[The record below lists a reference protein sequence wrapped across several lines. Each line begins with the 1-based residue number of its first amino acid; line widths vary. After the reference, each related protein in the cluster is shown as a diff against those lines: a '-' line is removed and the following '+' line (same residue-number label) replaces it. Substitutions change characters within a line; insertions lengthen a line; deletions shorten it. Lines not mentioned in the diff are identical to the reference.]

1 MNDKHNSELSQP
13 IIKKLL
19 ETLGNEWKE
28 SSCLNDDCASV
39 SREFDHGQS
48 MKILVPNATEPNPS
62 EEQYSNFGV
71 NISDNYYPQY
81 DSIDDVIQSAKDMEE
96 EQGIAKLLFAE
107 CEKIDPSECDTYDV
121 IDHVE
126 GIKGTKNVE
135 VHKCKSTG
143 WHYLYFPEEKEYPYY
158 CCIDRDDGEF
168 KTLEELQ
175 KWARPLYFQ

>member
-1 MNDKHNSELSQP
+1 MNDKHNSEVSTP

-62 EEQYSNFGV
+62 EEQYSNFGL

-81 DSIDDVIQSAKDMEE
+81 DRIEDVIQSAKEMES
-96 EQGIAKLLFAE
+96 EQETTKLLFAE
-107 CEKIDPSECDTYDV
+107 CEKIDPSECDAYDLEPTDKAE
-121 IDHVE
+121 I
-126 GIKGTKNVE
+126 
-135 VHKCKSTG
+135 HKCKATG
-143 WHYLYFPEEKEYPYY
+143 WHYLFYADEREYPYY
-158 CCIDRDDGEF
+158 CCITVDDGEF

-175 KWARPLYFQ
+175 RWARPRYFQ

>member
-1 MNDKHNSELSQP
+1 MEA
-13 IIKKLL
+13 
-19 ETLGNEWKE
+19 LGNEWKE

-81 DSIDDVIQSAKDMEE
+81 DRIEDVIQSAKDMEE
-96 EQGIAKLLFAE
+96 EQEMAKLLFAE
-107 CEKIDPSECDTYDV
+107 SEKIDPSECDTYDATF
-121 IDHVE
+121 VE
-126 GIKGTKNVE
+126 ATKAE
-135 VHKCKSTG
+135 VHKCKATG
-143 WHYLYFPEEKEYPYY
+143 WHYLYYSQEEEYQYY
-158 CCIDRDDGEF
+158 SCIGRDDGGF
-168 KTLEELQ
+168 KTLEALQ